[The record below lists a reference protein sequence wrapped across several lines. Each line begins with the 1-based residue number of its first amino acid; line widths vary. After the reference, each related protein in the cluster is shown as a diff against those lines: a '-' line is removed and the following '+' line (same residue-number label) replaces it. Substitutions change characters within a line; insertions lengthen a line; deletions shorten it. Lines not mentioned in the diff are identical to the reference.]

1 MDDKK
6 YPGRFTIAFNL
17 NDERQRAAS
26 EELRRHGR
34 RKARFLA
41 DAILYYSQGQGTQA
55 GVGAPVDDIL
65 DGANVTLKG
74 NTGRIAEPGVGA
86 LASVPLAHRMLRL
99 TFDHAVKARLLHN
112 RHAADLSDVGGIP
125 MSDDLDPRLLPK
137 NIQELA

>member
-17 NDERQRAAS
+17 DDERQRAAS

-55 GVGAPVDDIL
+55 GVGAPVDDIVKRCVAAVL
-65 DGANVTLKG
+65 QSLGGDVAQQQLEAVPAAQKTSETVASGQQWKSEDLSV
-74 NTGRIAEPGVGA
+74 IAGA
-86 LASVPLAHRMLRL
+86 LSA
-99 TFDHAVKARLLHN
+99 FQK
-112 RHAADLSDVGGIP
+112 
-125 MSDDLDPRLLPK
+125 
-137 NIQELA
+137 